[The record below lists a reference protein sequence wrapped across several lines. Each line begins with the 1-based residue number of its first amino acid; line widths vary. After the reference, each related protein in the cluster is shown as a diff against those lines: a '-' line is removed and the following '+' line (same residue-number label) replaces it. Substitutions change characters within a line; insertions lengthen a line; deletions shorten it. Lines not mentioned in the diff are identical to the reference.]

1 MHDPIVSIQ
10 TAQYSSHVSAR
21 ATFDAALDTP
31 NKPENESYPK
41 TINLASNNAEIL
53 SSKIM
58 GQYFTEFLRENYESL
73 QHCLH

>member
-1 MHDPIVSIQ
+1 MQ
-10 TAQYSSHVSAR
+10 TAQYSSHVSSR
-21 ATFDAALDTP
+21 ATFDAAPDTL

-58 GQYFTEFLRENYESL
+58 GEYFTEFLREDDESL